1 MTDKFK
7 IIKLSLS
14 SLFLAAAY
22 VLPFITGQIQQIGN
36 MLCPMHIP
44 VLLCGFLCGAPWGAA
59 VGFIAPLLRSL
70 TLGMPVFFPN
80 TVSMAFELCIYGF
93 MTGLLYKLFP
103 KKKLYIY
110 ASLLI
115 SMISG
120 RLVWGFVQFILLGF
134 NTSEFPFSAFLAG
147 AFTNAVPGIILQIVL
162 IPVLV
167 ILAEKLEKDMKIS
180 A

>member
-1 MTDKFK
+1 MKRNDNL
-7 IIKLSLS
+7 IKLAVS
-14 SLFLAAAY
+14 SVFLALAY
-22 VLPFITGQIQQIGN
+22 TLPFLTGQIQQIGN

-44 VLLCGFLCGAPWGAA
+44 VLLCGFICGAPWGAF
-59 VGFIAPLLRSL
+59 VGAAAPLLRSL
-70 TLGMPVFFPN
+70 TIGMPVLFPN
-80 TVSMAFELCIYGF
+80 AVAMAAELAVYGL
-93 MTGLLYKLFP
+93 MTGILHKVLP
-103 KKKLYIY
+103 NKKGYIY
-110 ASLLI
+110 ISLLL

-134 NTSEFPFSAFLAG
+134 NTAKFPFSAFIAG

-167 ILAEKLEKDMKIS
+167 MIIEKVNKNMKT